1 LYFAGWWTREVED
14 SRIALLESKLAKEP
28 DSKKRKKLEDEIQ
41 KRKQKR
47 EEGTDLG
54 EIDNEARHNFLFCV
68 FSGAPREDIA
78 RFAEFNLVGL
88 PELAPCAV
96 QASAHL
102 AARQKVVAARGE
114 ALIETGVATAPFTTG
129 LGIEHP
135 LENGFA
141 FLDPYGVP
149 YLPGS
154 SVKGVLRRAAEE
166 LALFETDS
174 QGWTVPAI
182 WWLFGF
188 DANSAYFVVNDNDPK
203 PIGKERGRWR
213 EAFQKQTQGLI
224 GEQRDLL
231 DHYVDL
237 ACPKEK
243 DAPNSPVDRVLRC
256 LQPERKPADE
266 TRKIHTRGALEFWD
280 VIPEPKDGKLR
291 IDIMN
296 PHYGHYY
303 QPRQPPGGEVNRDF
317 PLHPGYGHSCE
328 RGQPPGDWGSPVPIY
343 FLTLPPG
350 TTFTFI
356 VRFRPPLNWPAPVR
370 HYFEAEENGTPRWQR
385 LVQAALEFAFDWLGF
400 GAKTAVGYG
409 RMSTST
415 LGAAAATFAAGK
427 PGPANE
433 QHPSSAHETRDAVQP
448 EGPAAMPPELEQ
460 IGQLMQSLKNPATE
474 GAQVERV
481 VNELCRQ
488 RKHPA
493 AAGLAAALWN
503 KVKTVGWLASKV
515 RKQTV
520 FWELVQKGG
529 GS

>member
-1 LYFAGWWTREVED
+1 MPSDRFSSPRGGGGGHPAGPGGGHGGPPPFAPHAGGGELRMAAPGYLAQTPHDLLQKAPPGHIFRLYFSGWNATYQLPSSKLDMLRP
-14 SRIALLESKLAKEP
+14 LESWDRSVTE
-28 DSKKRKKLEDEIQ
+28 
-41 KRKQKR
+41 
-47 EEGTDLG
+47 LG
-54 EIDNEARHNFLFCV
+54 KALRARARH
-68 FSGAPREDIA
+68 
-78 RFAEFNLVGL
+78 
-88 PELAPCAV
+88 LA
-96 QASAHL
+96 H
-102 AARQKVVAARGE
+102 
-114 ALIETGVATAPFTTG
+114 GVDVLRVTATSTAPFTTG

-174 QGWTVPAI
+174 QGWTLPAI

-188 DANSAYFVVNDNDPK
+188 DAMSAYFVPDRNNPE
-203 PIGKERGRWR
+203 PIRKERSRWR
-213 EAFQKQTQGLI
+213 DALRSHLDQLRG
-224 GEQRDLL
+224 GELDLL
-231 DHYVDL
+231 DRYVHA
-237 ACPKEK
+237 ACTPAKGSSASAVE
-243 DAPNSPVDRVLRC
+243 RVKNWIPHDKKAVNEIR
-256 LQPERKPADE
+256 E
-266 TRKIHTRGALEFWD
+266 IHTRGALEFWD

-303 QPRQPPGGEVNRDF
+303 QQ
-317 PLHPGYGHSCE
+317 
-328 RGQPPGDWGSPVPIY
+328 GQPPGDWGNPVPIY

-409 RMSTST
+409 RMSAST
-415 LGAAAATFAAGK
+415 LGAAAANFAAGK

-433 QHPSSAHETRDAVQP
+433 QHPSSAHETRDAVEP
-448 EGPAAMPPELEQ
+448 EAPAAMPPELVQ
-460 IGQLMQSLKNPATE
+460 IGQLLQSLKNPATE

-481 VNELCRQ
+481 VNELCRH
-488 RKHPA
+488 RKYPA